1 MRSNVQILNDQFVQI
16 AVTSETPCYS
26 DLAPWALTS
35 SEQTIVRDKQR

>member
-35 SEQTIVRDKQR
+35 WEQTIVDM